1 MSSNDTTQQCDTV
14 RETLIGKFTA
24 YKAINK
30 FRIFMNSLNKE
41 VQKHVFDDMNTF
53 FQEGL
58 VSTFTTTTEKEQL
71 TSIMNHWQWSIF
83 ENNSTTW
90 WHMLLENH
98 LHCVSLLAVINMLV
112 D

>member
-1 MSSNDTTQQCDTV
+1 MSSNNTSQQCDTA
-14 RETLIGKFTA
+14 REALIEKFTA

-53 FQEGL
+53 FKEGL
-58 VSTFTTTTEKEQL
+58 VSIFTTTTEKEQL
-71 TSIMNHWQWSIF
+71 TSIINHWQWSNF
-83 ENNSTTW
+83 ENDSTTW
-90 WHMLLENH
+90 WQALLENH